1 MEAGVIVGWFFE
13 KLFVRH
19 LLVNSLH
26 RPQLVGGDWKMTTTN
41 QSIMFATYNTWPGPT
56 SGLKQTAD
64 DGSRRSKVD
73 TPKLH
78 VPSHHILPSGKLT

>member
-26 RPQLVGGDWKMTTTN
+26 RPQLVGGDWKMTFIIFHIFPN
-41 QSIMFATYNTWPGPT
+41 SWDDDPIRLSYF
-56 SGLKQTAD
+56 SG
-64 DGSRRSKVD
+64 G
-73 TPKLH
+73 
-78 VPSHHILPSGKLT
+78 